1 MIDQQIDEKYLIWQK
16 MRLLG
21 KFHGVCMDQYFGHM
35 VHIFSLVI
43 QLNPAKIS
51 FQLHFQ
57 SKIDVLINLMVNYD
71 QIVFKIHVNIINL
84 MKKLHIL
91 T

>member
-1 MIDQQIDEKYLIWQK
+1 MNFRFMIGQQIDEKYHIWQK

-21 KFHGVCMDQYFGHM
+21 KFHGVYMDQYFGHM

-57 SKIDVLINLMVNYD
+57 SKIDVFHQFDGQLWSNCI
-71 QIVFKIHVNIINL
+71 
-84 MKKLHIL
+84 
-91 T
+91 